1 MNVGIGA
8 LFLFFLAS
16 KLNILEKDELL
27 RIFRYI
33 CKNNN
38 VSAIP
43 WYSFKSLF
51 KLILKKSGHSNI
63 RTLSVQ
69 PSDVTETT
77 MKCRVLLF
85 IKKTYSG
92 QSANFKQE

>member
-1 MNVGIGA
+1 MNVGIGT
-8 LFLFFLAS
+8 LFLFCLAS

-69 PSDVTETT
+69 PSVILA
-77 MKCRVLLF
+77 VL
-85 IKKTYSG
+85 
-92 QSANFKQE
+92 KQEEEKKSCIHVCE